1 MNRKKIKVDVIAST
15 KPSYEISKEDSLLLG
30 GKCAGVCYLS
40 GKRDVFKEEKEKTL
54 KRVELTL
61 TNGHHSVYEHAN
73 ITLYIKNLP
82 KILSIFL
89 VSEKQYNASIKSGRY
104 TRMDEVS
111 NKERKLY
118 DKWLKKFE
126 KRIEEVYPEIPDR
139 LRTKLAMEN
148 SRYMISV
155 FTPTQGIY
163 TLNIRQLNYIIHW
176 FKDYIEQNKSKKDY
190 FTKNLINAMQEFIE
204 ATSQYYIEKMTSDKN
219 RSLSLFKK
227 PYLSYNEYFGET
239 YSTNYKCSFVQ
250 LEQILRHRT
259 INYTILDD
267 ISKEPK
273 NFFVPPIFDGNTKL
287 KEEWLK
293 DLNSVKKLYPNAT
306 LFKINERGIVE
317 NFILK
322 CYERLCGN
330 AQLETMLQTKKTLKK
345 YIKNTEGELKTELER
360 YLKASCLYPDKV
372 CKSPCIWG
380 SRRGIERRI

>member
-111 NKERKLY
+111 NKEKKLY